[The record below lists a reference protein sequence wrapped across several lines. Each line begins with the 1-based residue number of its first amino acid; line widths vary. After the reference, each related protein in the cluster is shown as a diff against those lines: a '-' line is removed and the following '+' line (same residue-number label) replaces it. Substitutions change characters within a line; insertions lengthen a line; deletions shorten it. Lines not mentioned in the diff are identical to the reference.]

1 MKDKIEK
8 LRKAAEAVKL
18 ERQAINQAIKEQESW
33 KAKYNKSEAVNEIA
47 DVERKIQALKAN
59 AGAKNQANYEA
70 LSLLAR
76 EITDTAKANASK
88 PIDLNDAKLTN
99 ALQLLSLGKFD
110 YTQATGLASQFIGNR
125 PALDLL
131 RRTMQ
136 EKGIN
141 SGIDN
146 MVYDPGAYDEA
157 LKEHLYNIFWQDGTP
172 GGLINLLGKIA
183 KFEGLEIEGLD
194 SSYIVDAARKGA
206 GLLPKEDSGDEQ
218 TQSPT
223 DKK

>member
-18 ERQAINQAIKEQESW
+18 ERQAINQAIKEQASW

-110 YTQATGLASQFIGNR
+110 YTQATGLASQFIGNQ

-136 EKGIN
+136 EKGIS

-146 MVYDPGAYDEA
+146 MVYDAGAYDEA
-157 LKEHLYNIFWQDGTP
+157 LKEHIYNIVWQDGTP
-172 GGLINLLGKIA
+172 GGLINLLGKVA
-183 KFEGLEIEGLD
+183 KFEGIEFEGLD
-194 SSYIVDAARKGA
+194 SSYIGDAARKGA
-206 GLLPKEDSGDEQ
+206 GLPDTE
-218 TQSPT
+218 
-223 DKK
+223 

>member
-33 KAKYNKSEAVNEIA
+33 KAKYNKSEAVNETA

-76 EITDTAKANASK
+76 EITDVAKANASK

-110 YTQATGLASQFIGNR
+110 YTQATGLASQFIGNQ

-136 EKGIN
+136 EKGIS

-146 MVYDPGAYDEA
+146 MVYDAGAYDEA
-157 LKEHLYNIFWQDGTP
+157 LKEHIYNIVWQDGTP
-172 GGLINLLGKIA
+172 GGLINLLGKVA
-183 KFEGLEIEGLD
+183 KFEGIEFEGLD
-194 SSYIVDAARKGA
+194 PSYITDAARKSA
-206 GLLPKEDSGDEQ
+206 GLPATE
-218 TQSPT
+218 
-223 DKK
+223 